1 MGQEQAKMGQE
12 QSKQDQVL
20 SSISRQYKVDEEQLT
35 KQINYLNK
43 KGYKFIGYLG
53 KGAFGL
59 VIQAQSQDYG
69 NVAVKILDKNSE
81 NSKEIFQ
88 ETTTME
94 NLNVGGSLQY
104 MAPEIF
110 DNPQQLTYQLDV
122 FSLGVTIAEMVR
134 QQKFQGFDQIFGIK
148 NDKILDF
155 MPITQQNEQFCIL
168 IIQNMLSKSQVQ
180 RKNPQQ
186 LLESLQKN
194 FSFSQSELKDILVK
208 KKDNLNIFND
218 QCLVLNSYKDLSKYQ
233 DRLNIQLDL
242 EKMNKKFLVLILS
255 VLFLA
260 TTFAQSV
267 NLLEEEKINNNFAV
281 SQEEQSEEEIDTET
295 EAVNPSLRK
304 VQSGDE
310 QIRKLNDSEMTE
322 ERFRKAQQ
330 GKKPLIKK
338 DGDKKVFKNA
348 DQYKDREDEHN

>member
-1 MGQEQAKMGQE
+1 MGQE

-94 NLNVGGSLQY
+94 NLVDCENIIKIYECLNCIELKTYFIINEICDSDFGLSHQLKQSKINTKSNVGGSLQY

-208 KKDNLNIFND
+208 KKDYLNIFNE
-218 QCLVLNSYKDLSKYQ
+218 QCLVLNSYKNLSKYQ
-233 DRLNIQLDL
+233 DRLNVQLNLSSNNVDQ
-242 EKMNKKFLVLILS
+242 KTCKKITS
-255 VLFLA
+255 
-260 TTFAQSV
+260 QIR
-267 NLLEEEKINNNFAV
+267 EKI
-281 SQEEQSEEEIDTET
+281 T
-295 EAVNPSLRK
+295 
-304 VQSGDE
+304 
-310 QIRKLNDSEMTE
+310 KL
-322 ERFRKAQQ
+322 
-330 GKKPLIKK
+330 K
-338 DGDKKVFKNA
+338 DLNI
-348 DQYKDREDEHN
+348 ES